1 MRGQSLEKERTEA
14 EAWHLFGHLVL
25 LGPMGAVREILD
37 VSPAFADVWDAS
49 VSDDGWAA
57 EHQRVFGH
65 EVFPYG
71 SVFLSEDGQ
80 MGGQWT
86 AWAER
91 LMEAIGLQFDEL
103 VLEADHLGKLA
114 LALGAVGLEKVK
126 LQEAGRAMELSQ
138 FHFFERSLLE
148 HLLGWLGP
156 LVVGVEQAN
165 SPFFSRVLEL
175 MVELA
180 CEQAQLPADA
190 QEPATQTVD
199 SLAEL
204 LAQSQT
210 RLRDVA
216 RFLTIPSACGAF
228 LCKAEIA
235 RLATQVDLA
244 TGFGHRSQMLESLF
258 FAAID
263 HGNLDAFVSA
273 VAEHLTEHSKELAA
287 LQERWGLPTQAWRGR
302 ITRTLEGLKV
312 VVQ

>member
-1 MRGQSLEKERTEA
+1 MRDQSLEKARTEG
-14 EAWHLFGHLVL
+14 EAWHLLGHLVL

-37 VSPAFADVWDAS
+37 VSPAFKNVWDAS
-49 VSDDGWAA
+49 LSDDGWAV

-71 SVFLSEDGQ
+71 SVFLSEDAK

-91 LMEAIGLQFDEL
+91 LMEAIGLQFDEI

-156 LVVGVEQAN
+156 LVVGVQQTD
-165 SPFFSRVLEL
+165 SPFFSMVLEL

-180 CEQAQLPADA
+180 CEQAQLSADVE
-190 QEPATQTVD
+190 EPAAEAVD

-235 RLATQVDLA
+235 RLAAQVELA
-244 TGFGHRSQMLESLF
+244 TGFGHRTQMLESLF

-263 HGNLDAFVSA
+263 HGKLDDFVSA
-273 VAEHLTEHSKELAA
+273 VAGRLTEHSKALAN
-287 LQERWGLPTQAWRGR
+287 LQERWGLPTQAWRRR
-302 ITRTLEGLKV
+302 ITQTQEGLLV
-312 VVQ
+312 VRQ

>member
-1 MRGQSLEKERTEA
+1 
-14 EAWHLFGHLVL
+14 
-25 LGPMGAVREILD
+25 
-37 VSPAFADVWDAS
+37 
-49 VSDDGWAA
+49 
-57 EHQRVFGH
+57 
-65 EVFPYG
+65 
-71 SVFLSEDGQ
+71 
-80 MGGQWT
+80 
-86 AWAER
+86 
-91 LMEAIGLQFDEL
+91 MEAIGLQFDEL
-103 VLEADHLGKLA
+103 VLEADHLGKLT

-156 LVVGVEQAN
+156 LVVGVEQAG

-180 CEQAQLPADA
+180 CEQAQLPEETGDPKE
-190 QEPATQTVD
+190 QMESSGPE
-199 SLAEL
+199 SLEDL

-273 VAEHLTEHSKELAA
+273 VAEHLTEHSKQLAA
-287 LQERWGLPTQAWRGR
+287 LQERWGLPTQAWQGR
-302 ITRTLEGLKV
+302 ITRTLKGLQV